1 MKFGRTDQICQTG
14 NIILYITRD
23 GSKSIHLNN
32 TRYHFIFICRCFVIM
47 TIGTKLRVICR
58 WDEWVPTSRMM
69 KLNEESLMKQ
79 ADLKATVTKKK
90 PVPVE
95 KKPVAQSSAAEQR
108 ETLKKRKRESQLE
121 KVLVVD

>member
-1 MKFGRTDQICQTG
+1 
-14 NIILYITRD
+14 
-23 GSKSIHLNN
+23 
-32 TRYHFIFICRCFVIM
+32 
-47 TIGTKLRVICR
+47 
-58 WDEWVPTSRMM
+58 
-69 KLNEESLMKQ
+69 MKQ
-79 ADLKATVTKKK
+79 ADLKATVTNKK